1 MGRLSTHILDVSR
14 GVPAGGVAIDLFRF
28 AVEGSR
34 NLGSFLTN
42 SDGRTEGP
50 LLSEADLIPGIYE
63 LVFHIGAYFSSTS
76 AGAGFY
82 DTVPIR
88 FRVSDA
94 ASHYHVPLLVTPW
107 SYSTYRGS

>member
-14 GVPAGGVAIDLFRF
+14 GFPAAGVAIHLFRLES
-28 AVEGSR
+28 AGSR
-34 NLGSFLTN
+34 SLGTFTTN
-42 SDGRTEGP
+42 SDGRTDRP
-50 LLSEADLIPGIYE
+50 LLSDADLIPGIYE
-63 LVFHIGAYFSSTS
+63 LVFHIGAYYDGTS
-76 AGAGFY
+76 AGPGFF

-94 ASHYHVPLLVTPW
+94 AGHYHVPLLVTPW

>member
-14 GVPAGGVAIDLFRF
+14 GVPAAGVAIDLLRLES
-28 AVEGSR
+28 AGSR
-34 NLGSFLTN
+34 TLGSFVTN
-42 SDGRTEGP
+42 ADGRTDSP
-50 LLSEADLIPGIYE
+50 LVAEADLIPGIYE
-63 LVFHIGAYFSSTS
+63 LVFHIGAYFRRVS
-76 AGAGFY
+76 ADSGFF

-94 ASHYHVPLLVTPW
+94 AGHYHVPLLVTPW

>member
-14 GVPAGGVAIDLFRF
+14 GVPACGVAMDLLRLD
-28 AVEGSR
+28 AGNSR
-34 NLGSFLTN
+34 DLGSFVTN

-50 LLSEADLIPGIYE
+50 LLAEADLISGVYE
-63 LVFHIGAYFSSTS
+63 LVFHIGAYFRSTP
-76 AGAGFY
+76 AGESFY

-94 ASHYHVPLLVTPW
+94 ADNYHVPLLVTPW

>member
-14 GVPAGGVAIDLFRF
+14 GVPAAGVGIELLRL
-28 AVEGSR
+28 ESTGSR
-34 NLGSFLTN
+34 TLGSFVTN
-42 SDGRTEGP
+42 ADGRTDSP
-50 LLSEADLIPGIYE
+50 LLAEADLIPGVYE
-63 LVFHIGAYFSSTS
+63 LVFHIGAYFD
-76 AGAGFY
+76 GQGFF

-94 ASHYHVPLLVTPW
+94 AGHYHVPLLVTPW

>member
-14 GVPAGGVAIDLFRF
+14 GVPAVGVAIDLLRL
-28 AVEGSR
+28 ESTGSR
-34 NLGSFLTN
+34 MLGSFLTN
-42 SDGRTEGP
+42 ADGRTDSP
-50 LLSEADLIPGIYE
+50 LLAEADLIPGIYE
-63 LVFHIGAYFSSTS
+63 LVFHIGAYFE
-76 AGAGFY
+76 GPGFF

-94 ASHYHVPLLVTPW
+94 AGHYHVPLLVTPW